1 MTLKTGVMADENP
14 VLQSQEKIVLM
25 YLNRNAY
32 FKHCIDVF
40 TVLLKCLGEDT

>member
-14 VLQSQEKIVLM
+14 VLQSQEKIVL

-40 TVLLKCLGEDT
+40 TVLLLKCLGEHT